1 VTQILSLL
9 ALLAAAPAGRPAA
22 ADAPAPAAA
31 PLPTAA
37 SAPAAAPAPATPPPP
52 VIVKVTNPLAVAR
65 TAETV
70 SITIAELKK
79 LAPTFDAANAVV
91 LDDKRKPVLSQLIDG
106 DGDDLPDEL
115 VFQTDLGAS
124 AGKAFTVEAGA
135 RAPFKTDDFRVYGRF
150 VRERH
155 DDMAW
160 ENDRVAHRMYGKD
173 LETWKKEPL
182 TSSGI
187 DVWSKRAKRLVI
199 NDWYMTDDYHRD
211 NGEGGDFYSVG
222 KSRGCG
228 GIALVLDDKPPAQAR
243 NFTMSRVFAQGPIR
257 LVFELTYDPYEAGAG
272 VKVTETKRITLDAGK
287 SFNRIASRFKL
298 EGKAS
303 KAAVAVGIAK
313 HAGADLKTDK
323 TWMRTWEPLKDDN
336 GGLGCAVVLSPGAGA
351 TSISTTDLD
360 TYLLTRTNPTAP
372 FVYYMGSEWSK
383 RGGGVTDAASWTK
396 AVQEAAREL
405 AAPVKITLSA
415 KK

>member
-1 VTQILSLL
+1 MTQTLSLL
-9 ALLAAAPAGRPAA
+9 ALLAAAPAATP
-22 ADAPAPAAA
+22 PPAAA
-31 PLPTAA
+31 PAA
-37 SAPAAAPAPATPPPP
+37 AAAPAPATPPPP
-52 VIVKVTNPLAVAR
+52 VTVKVTNPLAVAR

-70 SITIAELKK
+70 SLTIAELKK
-79 LAPTFDAANAVV
+79 LAPTLDAAKAVV
-91 LDDKRKPVLSQLIDG
+91 LDDKRTPVLSQLIDG
-106 DGDDLPDEL
+106 DGDDAPDEL
-115 VFQTDLGAS
+115 VFQADLAAS
-124 AGKAFTVEAGA
+124 AGRTFTVEAGA
-135 RAPFKTDDFRVYGRF
+135 RPPFKTEDFRVYGRF

-287 SFNRIASRFKL
+287 SFNRIATRFKL

-313 HAGADLKTDK
+313 HAGADLKTDR

-336 GGLGCAVVLSPGAGA
+336 GGLGCAVVLAPGAGA

-360 TYLLTRTNPTAP
+360 TYLVARTNPTAP
-372 FVYYMGSEWSK
+372 FVYYMGSDWSK

-396 AVQEAAREL
+396 AVQEAAREI